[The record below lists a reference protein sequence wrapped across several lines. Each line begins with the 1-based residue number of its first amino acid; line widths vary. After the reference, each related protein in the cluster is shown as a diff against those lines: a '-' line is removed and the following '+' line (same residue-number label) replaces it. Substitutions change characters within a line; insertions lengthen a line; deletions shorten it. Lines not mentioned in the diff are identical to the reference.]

1 MSTVTPPTAPP
12 TNYFEAASR
21 HYHDA
26 ILLKDNQRDPNA
38 GQLFGFCVECGL
50 KEMLLACG
58 AERDATWGGVA
69 QKSGFRAH
77 LPTLDSA
84 LLASAWLLPNGARAG
99 HYRAFLP
106 NADKMANW
114 SVDQRYYA
122 ASALP
127 QNALNHW
134 QTAADE
140 ALGMLDQILLD
151 GVL

>member
-1 MSTVTPPTAPP
+1 MSAVTPPAVPP
-12 TNYFEAASR
+12 TDYFEAASR
-21 HYHDA
+21 HYLDA
-26 ILLKDNQRDPNA
+26 ILLKANQRTPNA

-58 AERDATWGGVA
+58 AERDTKWGGVA

-77 LPTLDSA
+77 LPALDSA

-99 HYRAFLP
+99 HYRAMVP
-106 NADKMANW
+106 NADKMADW
-114 SVDQRYYA
+114 SIDHRYYA

-127 QNALNHW
+127 QNVLGQW

-140 ALGMLDQILLD
+140 VLGMLDQILLD